1 MSVER
6 RDQQNLNLVTS
17 ASDTHRGVNVKYK
30 DSLLAEHLSN
40 RWTRIRLRARESEVI
55 FNNLLHHI
63 NVETLCEAY
72 RALDGS
78 KALGIEGISKA
89 TYGKN
94 LEENLNDLVQRV
106 HRGSYKP
113 QVKREVLI
121 PKADGRKRPL
131 AIACFEDK
139 LIEWVVAKVL

>member
-78 KALGIEGISKA
+78 KALGIDGISKA

-94 LEENLNDLVQRV
+94 LEENLVLFFKNGTEFANLVRHNQ
-106 HRGSYKP
+106 KEMTNEWP
-113 QVKREVLI
+113 QKTT
-121 PKADGRKRPL
+121 
-131 AIACFEDK
+131 
-139 LIEWVVAKVL
+139 